1 MALLRIASFASGI
14 GPRQAEWAV
23 RHHAEDESSV
33 RSRSPRREIPW
44 DRLSDEREG
53 ERPQDLH
60 GHGYATRPLSLR
72 TPTSA
77 KQVAI
82 TIGFRS
88 VLMKVLFGR
97 GAETTFSRDLTDYD
111 ALALELQPLVDK
123 VWRHFETTGARGR
136 TATLKVKFS
145 DFELVTRWQVSSPH

>member
-1 MALLRIASFASGI
+1 
-14 GPRQAEWAV
+14 
-23 RHHAEDESSV
+23 
-33 RSRSPRREIPW
+33 
-44 DRLSDEREG
+44 
-53 ERPQDLH
+53 
-60 GHGYATRPLSLR
+60 
-72 TPTSA
+72 
-77 KQVAI
+77 
-82 TIGFRS
+82 
-88 VLMKVLFGR
+88 MKVLFGR